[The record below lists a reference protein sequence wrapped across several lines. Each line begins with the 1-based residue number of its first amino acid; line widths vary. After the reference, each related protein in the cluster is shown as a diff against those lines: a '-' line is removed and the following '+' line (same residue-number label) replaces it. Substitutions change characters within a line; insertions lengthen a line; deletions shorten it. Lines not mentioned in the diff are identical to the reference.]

1 MVSDRVHPPDNVVQS
16 QGHPREGDV
25 MPHQERREHPPELRG
40 AEAAVIRVV
49 DKILVVVPVEET
61 TFQGRHEHDE
71 AHQGED
77 RGDGQVRYPPPGCR
91 DGGDRR
97 SWARPGAQGGTPH
110 GNRRYRRRRSAD
122 EMKRLAPHS
131 TWWPKLPHRVNMRSP
146 SQKERA
152 SHGPCWH
159 RRP

>member
-1 MVSDRVHPPDNVVQS
+1 MVSDRVHPPDHVVQS

-25 MPHQERREHPPELRG
+25 MSHQERREHPPELRG

-49 DKILVVVPVEET
+49 DKILVVVPVEES
-61 TFQGRHEHDE
+61 TFQGRHEYDE

-97 SWARPGAQGGTPH
+97 SWAPPGTRGRMTH
-110 GNRRYRRRRSAD
+110 GDRRYGRDGSAD
-122 EMKRLAPHS
+122 GRTGSKSCRPAWPS
-131 TWWPKLPHRVNMRSP
+131 TGPVA
-146 SQKERA
+146 RA
-152 SHGPCWH
+152 S
-159 RRP
+159 RPISCGCCSP